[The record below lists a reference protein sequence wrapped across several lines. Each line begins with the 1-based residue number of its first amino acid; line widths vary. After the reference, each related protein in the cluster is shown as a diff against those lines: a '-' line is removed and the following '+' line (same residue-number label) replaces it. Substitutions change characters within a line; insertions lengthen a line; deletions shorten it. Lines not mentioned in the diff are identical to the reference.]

1 MGDNMKFRE
10 LMSEIIN
17 DQYIMT
23 MIAWVLCSLFVFIV
37 CFMSKGQTYGYL

>member
-10 LMSEIIN
+10 LISEIIN

-23 MIAWVLCSLFVFIV
+23 MIALVICSLLVFIV

>member
-1 MGDNMKFRE
+1 MGDNMEFRE

-23 MIAWVLCSLFVFIV
+23 MISLVLFSLFVFIV
-37 CFMSKGQTYGYL
+37 CFMSKGQTYGYF